1 MNWIAVAL
9 GIVIIILFYV
19 LFTYFTSTSSTLV
32 SSTANLMTQQPNIT
46 SINSP
51 TSSRYAYG
59 VWIYINTWNNNAKK
73 QIFARSNNISLYLD
87 TTTTT
92 LYCDIK
98 MADNSNTTLLIS
110 SNFPIQK
117 WCQVIVSIDN
127 QFADCYIDGKLV
139 LSRKLDKLPYNPP
152 DSSTPIVLGSTG
164 SGGSYVPLDISI
176 MSFQRW
182 TEPVDPQTAWASYM
196 SKSNSGSVLNMFS
209 SYGIDMNILQ
219 DNVVKNTFKLY

>member
-19 LFTYFTSTSSTLV
+19 LFTNFTSTSKTLI

-51 TSSRYAYG
+51 TSTRYAYG
-59 VWIYINTWNNNAKK
+59 VWIYINTWNNNANKY
-73 QIFARSNNISLYLD
+73 IFARSNNISLYLD
-87 TTTTT
+87 KTSPT
-92 LYCDIK
+92 LYCDVK
-98 MADNSNTTLLIS
+98 MNDNTSTTLLIT

-117 WCQVIVSIDN
+117 WCQVIVSMDN

-139 LSRKLDKLPYNPP
+139 LSRKLDKLPLSPP
-152 DSSTPIVLGSTG
+152 DSSTPIVLGSNG
-164 SGGSYVPLDISI
+164 STGSYVPLDISI

-182 TEPVDPQTAWASYM
+182 TEPVDPQSAWASYM
-196 SKSNSGSVLNMFS
+196 SKSNSGSVANVFT
-209 SYGIDMNILQ
+209 SYGINMNILQ
-219 DNVVKNTFKLY
+219 DNVVKNTFRLY